1 MCEDIH
7 SLYAVFRV
15 FLCLRSIGTMAFE
28 IKKRLRG
35 INLPSA

>member
-28 IKKRLRG
+28 KKRLREF
-35 INLPSA
+35 NLPSA